1 VPVPWLQIVDAALG
15 FANFA
20 RGRASRTDTADTSR
34 QIAAGAPTGPIEA
47 RLAGVVVAA
56 LKEAFDR
63 DTRRLELER
72 EQMAAERRRAER
84 AMRAELLR
92 QAGERAISRFQLVA
106 GVAAVTWIGS
116 LFFSARA
123 AAGTTGAR
131 VALGCGWLLMLAGL
145 ALAFAAQSNVAASLH
160 RATIDAD
167 GPPPDVGAGGTAG
180 ALAPWLLVVG
190 LAVLAVAVLIA

>member
-1 VPVPWLQIVDAALG
+1 VAVPWLQLIDAALG

-20 RGRASRTDTADTSR
+20 RGRASRADPAEPNR
-34 QIAAGAPTGPIEA
+34 QIAAGAAPIEA

-63 DTRRLELER
+63 DTRRIELER
-72 EQMAAERRRAER
+72 EQLAAERRRAER

-92 QAGERAISRFQLVA
+92 QAGERAISRFQLIA
-106 GVAAVTWIGS
+106 AVAAVTWIAS

-123 AAGTTGAR
+123 AAGTLAAR
-131 VALGCGWLLMLAGL
+131 VSLGCGWVLMLAAL
-145 ALAFAAQSNVAASLH
+145 ALAFAAQSNVAAMLH

-167 GPPPDVGAGGTAG
+167 GPTPDLGAGGVSG

-190 LAVLAVAVLIA
+190 LGVLAAAVLIA